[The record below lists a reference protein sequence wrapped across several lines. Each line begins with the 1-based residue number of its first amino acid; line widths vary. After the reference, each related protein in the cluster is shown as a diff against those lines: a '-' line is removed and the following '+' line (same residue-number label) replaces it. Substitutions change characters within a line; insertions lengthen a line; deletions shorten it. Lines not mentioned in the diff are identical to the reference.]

1 MCKKLSFLT
10 VLLTMALLLPALLQT
25 AAMGQGLL
33 VDVAPNR
40 KVRLPRPP
48 IIWPGPRPF
57 PRPIPRPVPSSYKI
71 KQLDVRVT
79 LADQVA
85 KVQVTQSFVNT
96 GSRQMEVVFM
106 FPLPYDGAISRL
118 TLMVDGKEYEAK
130 LLDAKE
136 ARSTYEAI
144 VRKNQDPALLEWMG
158 TGMFKTSVFPVPPGA
173 ERKVSLSYTQLCRT
187 DRGLTDFLF
196 PLSTAKYTSKPIET
210 VSFTLNINSQSDI
223 KNVYSPTHQ
232 VEIKRPGN
240 KQAVVTYT
248 GKNEIP
254 TGDFRLMFDVG
265 SKAVGTSVISYRPD
279 TGEDGYLL
287 LLASPEVKAADAK
300 QPSKTIVF
308 VVDRSGSMSGK
319 KIEQAKAALKFV
331 LNNLSEGDLFNVV
344 AYDSVVETFAPELQ
358 RYDNDSRKKALGFVE
373 GIYAGGSTNISGA
386 LKAALGMLKDSK
398 RPSYVIFLTD
408 GKPTTGVTKESQL
421 VADAKSQN
429 NVRARLLSFGVGYD
443 VNSRLLDKLARA
455 NFGQSEYVRPNEDIE
470 DRVASLYNKID
481 SPVLMDVAVKF
492 DVEGFVR
499 RAPGKSRTEEGSTIN
514 RLYPKGTIDLF
525 AGQQLVLVGRYK
537 QAGTAKVTITGTVGG
552 EQRTFDFPA
561 TLVASSGDETYAF
574 VEKLWAMRRI
584 GELIDEID
592 LQGKNQELVK
602 ELVTLSQ
609 RHGILTPYTSFFADD
624 GATGNQNLALNVRRA
639 DLLLKKLEVTAGK
652 AGFAQR
658 DAKAKLQR
666 ATTAAPSGAAR
677 YRKADS
683 DELVI
688 VNTVKNLGSKTF
700 YRRGKQWVDSTV
712 TAELEKK
719 AIKIKRYSKAYFA
732 LVDQYGKDVAKYLAI
747 DEPVVLKL
755 GSKVYVF

>member
-1 MCKKLSFLT
+1 MCKKLSGL
-10 VLLTMALLLPALLQT
+10 VGLLIVAMLLPMV
-25 AAMGQGLL
+25 AMGQGLL

-40 KVRLPRPP
+40 KVRLPRP
-48 IIWPGPRPF
+48 IISPGPRPF
-57 PRPIPRPVPSSYKI
+57 PRPNPRPVPSSYKI
-71 KQLDVRVT
+71 KQLDVKVT
-79 LADQVA
+79 LTDQVA

-130 LLDAKE
+130 LLDAKQ

-158 TGMFKTSVFPVPPGA
+158 TGMFQTSVFPVPPGA

-196 PLSTAKYTSKPIET
+196 PLSTAKYTSKPVET
-210 VSFTLNINSQSDI
+210 VSFTLNINSGSDI
-223 KNVYSPTHQ
+223 KNVYSPTHE
-232 VEIKRPGN
+232 VEIKRPAN
-240 KQAVVTYT
+240 KQAIVTYT

-254 TGDFRLMFDVG
+254 TSDFRLMFDVG
-265 SKAVGTSVISYRPD
+265 SKAVGTSVLTYRPK

-287 LLASPEVKAADAK
+287 LLASPEVKSADAK

-331 LNNLSEGDLFNVV
+331 LNNLSEGDLFNIV
-344 AYDSVVETFAPELQ
+344 AYDSVVESFAPELQ

-386 LKAALGMLKDSK
+386 LKASLGMLKDTK

-408 GKPTTGVTKESQL
+408 GKPTTGVTTESQI

-429 NVRARLLSFGVGYD
+429 NVRARLISFGVGYD

-470 DRVASLYNKID
+470 NRVASLYNKID
-481 SPVLMDVAVKF
+481 SPVLTDVVVNF
-492 DVEGFVR
+492 DVEG
-499 RAPGKSRTEEGSTIN
+499 AKTEDGNTIN

-537 QAGTAKVTITGTVGG
+537 KAGDAKVTITGTVGG
-552 EQRTFDFPA
+552 EKRSLDFPA
-561 TLVASSGDETYAF
+561 KLVASSGDETYAF
-574 VEKLWAMRRI
+574 VEKLWAMRRV

-592 LQGKNQELVK
+592 LQGRNQELVK

-624 GATGNQNLALNVRRA
+624 GARGGPQPLAANIRRA
-639 DLLLKKLEVTAGK
+639 EIRLKALDQVAGK

-658 DAKAKLQR
+658 DAKKRLQEAAK
-666 ATTAAPSGAAR
+666 APSGAGR
-677 YRKADS
+677 YRKADDS

-700 YRRGKQWVDSTV
+700 YRRGEQWVDSTV

-719 AIKIKRYSKAYFA
+719 AIKIKRYSKEYFA
-732 LVDQYGKDVAKYLAI
+732 LVDKYGKDMAKYLAI

-755 GSKVYVF
+755 GSKVYEF

>member
-1 MCKKLSFLT
+1 MRKKLSGLV
-10 VLLTMALLLPALLQT
+10 VLLIVALVLPAFLQT
-25 AAMGQGLL
+25 AARGQGLL

-57 PRPIPRPVPSSYKI
+57 PRPIPRPLPVPNSYRI

-130 LLDAKE
+130 LLDAKQ

-210 VSFTLNINSQSDI
+210 VRFTLNITSQSDI

-232 VEIKRPGN
+232 VEIKRPAN
-240 KQAVVTYT
+240 NQALVTYT

-254 TGDFRLMFDVG
+254 TSDFRLMFDVG
-265 SKAVGTSVISYRPD
+265 SKAVGTSVLTYRPN

-300 QPSKTIVF
+300 PPAKTIVF

-344 AYDSVVETFAPELQ
+344 AYDSVVESFAPELQ

-408 GKPTTGVTKESQL
+408 GKPTTGVTKESQI

-429 NVRARLLSFGVGYD
+429 KVRARVISFGVGYD

-470 DRVASLYNKID
+470 NRVAALYNKID
-481 SPVLMDVAVKF
+481 SPVLTDVVVTF
-492 DVEGFVR
+492 DL
-499 RAPGKSRTEEGSTIN
+499 EGSKTEDGTAIN
-514 RLYPKGTIDLF
+514 RLYPRGTIDLF

-537 QAGTAKVTITGTVGG
+537 KAGAAKVTITGTVGG
-552 EQRTFDFPA
+552 EQRSLDFPA
-561 TLVASSGDETYAF
+561 ELVASSGDETYAF
-574 VEKLWAMRRI
+574 VEKLWAMRRV

-592 LQGKNQELVK
+592 LHGKNEELVK

-624 GATGNQNLALNVRRA
+624 GATGGRNFALDVRRA
-639 DLLLKKLEVTAGK
+639 DRLLSKLEWASGK
-652 AGFAQR
+652 AGFVQR
-658 DAKAKLQR
+658 DAKKRLQDAAK
-666 ATTAAPSGAAR
+666 APSGAAR

-700 YRRGKQWVDSTV
+700 YRRGEQWVDSTV
-712 TAELEKK
+712 TAKMEKK
-719 AIKIKRYSKAYFA
+719 AIKIKRYSKEYFA
-732 LVDQYGKDVAKYLAI
+732 LVDKYGKDMAKYLAI
-747 DEPVVLKL
+747 DEPVMLKL
-755 GSKVYVF
+755 GTKVYMF